1 MEPERVS
8 LDPMRSRD
16 VGWLILGVLLGALAL
31 YYLLWRTDGLSP
43 GHLLAR
49 TTADWRGKTEPLAP
63 VPTIPFPATASPA
76 PPTPPPTISGAA
88 PAGEESPSPLP
99 ALSPPTLPTPALDD
113 FAALKGRSIAFPL
126 RGYRL
131 ADLKDTF
138 EERRGASRRHEAL
151 DILAPRGTPVLAV
164 DDGSVAKL
172 FESKQGGLT
181 VYQFD
186 DREGYAYYYA
196 HLDRYADGLKEGMIL
211 KRGDPVGTV
220 GTTGNAAP
228 DTPHLHFA
236 IFRLGPE
243 KRWWEGTPVNP
254 FSLFVS
260 GEGR

>member
-1 MEPERVS
+1 
-8 LDPMRSRD
+8 MRARD
-16 VGWLILGVLLGALAL
+16 VGWLILGVLLGALSL
-31 YYLLWRTDGLSP
+31 YYVLWRTDGLSP
-43 GHLLAR
+43 GHVLAR
-49 TTADWRGKTEPLAP
+49 TTADWGGHTERPGP
-63 VPTIPFPATASPA
+63 IPTIPFPATPSPA
-76 PPTPPPTISGAA
+76 PAIPSDPQPAAGDSAA
-88 PAGEESPSPLP
+88 PSP
-99 ALSPPTLPTPALDD
+99 ALSPPALPTPSLDD

-126 RGYRL
+126 RAYRL
-131 ADLKDTF
+131 AELKDTF
-138 EERRGASRRHEAL
+138 DEQRGASRRHEAL

-164 DDGSVAKL
+164 DEGPVAKL

-186 DREGYAYYYA
+186 TRERFAYYYA

-243 KRWWEGTPVNP
+243 KRWWEGTAVNP
-254 FSLFVS
+254 FPLFVT
-260 GEGR
+260 EARR

>member
-1 MEPERVS
+1 
-8 LDPMRSRD
+8 MRARD
-16 VGWLILGVLLGALAL
+16 VGWLILGILLGALSL
-31 YYLLWRTDGLSP
+31 YYVLWRTDGLSP

-49 TTADWRGKTEPLAP
+49 TTADWGGHTEAAGPI
-63 VPTIPFPATASPA
+63 PTIPFPATPSPA
-76 PPTPPPTISGAA
+76 PAAIPGAVSPAAGEAAAPSAALTPPA
-88 PAGEESPSPLP
+88 
-99 ALSPPTLPTPALDD
+99 LPTPSLDD
-113 FAALKGRSIAFPL
+113 FASLKGRSIAFPL

-138 EERRGASRRHEAL
+138 EEQRGDARRHEAL

-164 DDGSVAKL
+164 DDGPVAKL

-186 DREGYAYYYA
+186 DRERYAYYYA
-196 HLDRYADGLKEGMIL
+196 HLDRYVDGLKEGMIL

-243 KRWWEGTPVNP
+243 KRWWEGAAVNP
-254 FSLFVS
+254 FPLFVT
-260 GEGR
+260 GR